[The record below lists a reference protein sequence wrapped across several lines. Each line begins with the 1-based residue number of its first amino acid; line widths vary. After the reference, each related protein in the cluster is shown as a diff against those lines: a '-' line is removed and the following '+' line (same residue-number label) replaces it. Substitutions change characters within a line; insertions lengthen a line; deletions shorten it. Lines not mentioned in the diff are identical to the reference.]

1 MKMRI
6 PLFLAA
12 ATMLAVF
19 TPVGATEAK
28 SVAGPACCAK
38 PQPKKA
44 QYVRTVASY
53 PVSNLRFLD
62 QESRDVVLAD
72 VLREDGR
79 PIALNFVFTTCNTIC
94 PVMTATFAKLRNEL
108 GESASDLRL
117 VSVTID
123 PEHDTPAVLHQYA
136 ERYAAGAD
144 WRFLTGTVEEIVAVQ
159 KAFDAFA
166 GSKMNHRPL
175 TFLRAPGSSDW
186 VRIDGFA
193 SAAELAA
200 EVRSLTPR

>member
-1 MKMRI
+1 MRI

-12 ATMLAVF
+12 AAVLAF
-19 TPVGATEAK
+19 ATQVGATEAK
-28 SVAGPACCAK
+28 SADGPACCAK
-38 PQPKKA
+38 PQPKKT
-44 QYVRTVASY
+44 QFVRTVASY
-53 PVSNLRFLD
+53 PVPDLRLLD
-62 QESRDVVLAD
+62 QESRDVDLAD

-144 WRFLTGTVEEIVAVQ
+144 WRFLTGTVEEIVAVE

-175 TFLRAPGSSDW
+175 TFLRAPGSGDW